1 MANRKPV
8 DRAKLAKVLARMDS
22 DHPGEALTAAR
33 QAARM
38 MRECGLTWAELLG
51 APDDPQAAIARG
63 GGDRSMTYAAWTG
76 SLRKASRW
84 QVVDAVRPRRLG

>member
-1 MANRKPV
+1 MANRRPV
-8 DRAKLAKVLARMDS
+8 DRAKLAKILARMDS

-38 MRECGLTWAELLG
+38 MRTCGLTWAELLG
-51 APDDPQAAIARG
+51 VPPGPEATIALRG
-63 GGDRSMTYAAWTG
+63 ERCMSYAAWTG

-84 QVVDAVRPRRLG
+84 QVVEKARPRSLR